1 MGYKKM
7 SFGCLKVGIPDYKIP
22 VVIPQ
27 NPTLDGDI
35 FEFNSDCSLFFDAT
49 EYPAGQI
56 TWIKPDNMPIFVA
69 DRVLLNKIS
78 YAHLVKEGFAT
89 NGQVGGKVVRCN
101 GVPFCCRLLD
111 IGTER
116 INGSQAEENEWD
128 VCLHVAG
135 DDNELWHWSKAGF
148 WGTNTVKSK
157 KSSNWRPFRGFN
169 SPYFWG
175 DMSEAHEGKDIGFRP
190 VLEPLQ
196 SMPSCQYKEITLDAQ
211 TFCVVQNKVRHPTLI
226 DFRPALY
233 PQIKFKDGNSRF
245 TTEAFG
251 GLEDEQEVRMYTLLM
266 NGEPI
271 RQGKS
276 LYATAKY
283 NDGAK
288 LALTDKYYGEEY
300 LIPWIIHHG
309 CAFAAKDI
317 LSDVPT
323 AVLINQGF
331 LPN

>member
-35 FEFNSDCSLFFDAT
+35 FEFNSNNSLFFGT
-49 EYPAGQI
+49 SKYPAEQI

-69 DRVLLNKIS
+69 DRVLLNMIS
-78 YAHLVKEGFAT
+78 YSHLVREGFAT
-89 NGQVGGKVVRCN
+89 NGSIGGRVVHCN
-101 GVPFCCRLLD
+101 GIPFCCRLLD
-111 IGTER
+111 IGAEAA
-116 INGSQAEENEWD
+116 NGNPKGPDEWN
-128 VCLHVAG
+128 VCLHIAG
-135 DDNELWHWSKAGF
+135 DDNELWHWSKVGF
-148 WGTNTVKSK
+148 WGTCSTESK
-157 KSSNWRPFRGFN
+157 KPSNWCPFRGFN

-175 DMSEAHEGKDIGFRP
+175 NMSEVHEGKDIGFRP

-196 SMPSCQYKEITLDAQ
+196 SMPSCQYKEVTLDAQ
-211 TFCVVQNKVRHPTLI
+211 TFCVVQNKVRHPTLV

-233 PQIKFKDGNSRF
+233 PQEKLKDGNSRF
-245 TTEAFG
+245 AAESFG
-251 GLEDEQEVRMYTLLM
+251 ELKDSQEVKMYTLLM
-266 NGEPI
+266 DGKPI
-271 RQGKS
+271 RQDRPVHLLTRYK
-276 LYATAKY
+276 
-283 NDGAK
+283 DGAR
-288 LALTDKYYGEEY
+288 LAITDQYYGEEY

-317 LSDVPT
+317 LRNVP
-323 AVLINQGF
+323 AAELIKQGF